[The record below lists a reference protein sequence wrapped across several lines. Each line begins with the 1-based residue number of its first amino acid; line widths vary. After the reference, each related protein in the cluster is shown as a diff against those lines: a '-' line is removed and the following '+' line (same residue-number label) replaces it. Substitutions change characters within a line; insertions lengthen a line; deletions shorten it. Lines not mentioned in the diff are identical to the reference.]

1 MFGARHPPFYTRSE
15 YSYVP
20 CRGMMSGS
28 FPPYYFCYYIL
39 VMKEILKD
47 SLGRPLNDLRVSVT
61 DRCNFR
67 CSYCM
72 PHDRYE
78 WISRREVLTFEE
90 IARLSGLFAAL
101 GVEEI
106 RVTGGEP
113 LLRHKLSELVASLA
127 RIEGLKDLSLTTNA
141 SFLHTYAAE
150 LSRAG
155 IQRINVSLDTINPR
169 KFRAMTK
176 RDDLASVLQGLLTA
190 KSMGIRPIKINSVVQ
205 RGVNDEDILPM
216 TEFARQNGFWL
227 RFIEYMDVGNT
238 NRWVSKKMVSK
249 KEILERID
257 ARYPLEEIGRGDPNA
272 PAVNYRF
279 RDGGGNIG
287 VIASVTEPFC
297 EGCTRG
303 RLTADGR
310 LVLCLFSDQSVDLK
324 KLLRGDAKDDD
335 IADVIRAAWLGRR
348 DRYSEERLEAMNSGK
363 YRPDSRRKIEMISIG
378 G

>member
-1 MFGARHPPFYTRSE
+1 
-15 YSYVP
+15 
-20 CRGMMSGS
+20 
-28 FPPYYFCYYIL
+28 
-39 VMKEILKD
+39 MKEILKD
-47 SLGRPLNDLRVSVT
+47 SLGRPLSDLRLSVT

-72 PHDRYE
+72 PNDSYE
-78 WISRREVLTFEE
+78 WISRREVLSFEE
-90 IARLSGLFAAL
+90 ITRLAELFVSL

-113 LLRHKLSELVASLA
+113 LLRHKLCELVTRLA
-127 RIEGLKDLSLTTNA
+127 RIDRLKDLSLTTNA
-141 SFLHTYAAE
+141 SFMHTHAAT
-150 LSRAG
+150 LSLAG
-155 IQRINVSLDTINPR
+155 IRRINVSLDTINPL
-169 KFRAMTK
+169 KFRSMTK
-176 RDDLASVLQGLLTA
+176 RDDLANVLQGLLTA
-190 KSMGIRPIKINSVVQ
+190 KNIGIHPIKINSVVQ
-205 RGVNDEDILPM
+205 RGVNDDDILPLV
-216 TEFARQNGFWL
+216 EFARQNGFWL

-238 NRWVSKKMVSK
+238 NHWVSKKMVSK
-249 KEILERID
+249 NEILETIN
-257 ARYPLEEIGRGDPNA
+257 AEYPLEEIGRGDPNA

-324 KLLRGDAKDDD
+324 KLLRANATDDD
-335 IADVIRAAWLGRR
+335 IAGVIRTAWMNRR

>member
-1 MFGARHPPFYTRSE
+1 MKD
-15 YSYVP
+15 
-20 CRGMMSGS
+20 
-28 FPPYYFCYYIL
+28 IL
-39 VMKEILKD
+39 ND
-47 SLGRPLNDLRVSVT
+47 SLGRPLTDLRISVT

-72 PHDRYE
+72 PNDRYE
-78 WISRREVLTFEE
+78 WISRREVLSFEE
-90 IARLSGLFAAL
+90 ISRLSRLFVSL
-101 GVEEI
+101 GVNEI

-113 LLRHKLSELVASLA
+113 LLRNKLEELIARLA
-127 RIEGLKDLSLTTNA
+127 NIEGLKDLSLTTNA
-141 SFLHTYAAE
+141 SFLHTHAVS

-155 IQRINVSLDTINPR
+155 IRRINVSLDTINPR

-190 KSMGIRPIKINSVVQ
+190 KNIGINPIKINSVVQ
-205 RGVNDEDILPM
+205 RGVNDDDIIPM

-238 NRWVSKKMVSK
+238 NQWVSKKMVSK
-249 KEILERID
+249 REILDRID
-257 ARYPLEEIGRGDPNA
+257 AIYPLDEIGRSDPNA

-279 RDGGGNIG
+279 KDGGGNIG

-310 LVLCLFSDQSVDLK
+310 LVLCLFSDKSIDIK
-324 KLLRGDAKDDD
+324 CLLRKNARDDE
-335 IADVIRAAWLGRR
+335 ILGIIRYNWLKRS
-348 DRYSEERLEAMNSGK
+348 DRYSEERLEAMKSGK
-363 YRPDSRRKIEMISIG
+363 YHPDSRRKIEMISIG

>member
-1 MFGARHPPFYTRSE
+1 M
-15 YSYVP
+15 
-20 CRGMMSGS
+20 
-28 FPPYYFCYYIL
+28 
-39 VMKEILKD
+39 
-47 SLGRPLNDLRVSVT
+47 PL
-61 DRCNFR
+61 
-67 CSYCM
+67 
-72 PHDRYE
+72 DRYE

-90 IARLSGLFAAL
+90 ITRLSELFVSL

-113 LLRHKLSELVASLA
+113 LLRHKLCELIARLA
-127 RIEGLKDLSLTTNA
+127 RIDGLKDLSLTTNA
-141 SFLHTYAAE
+141 SFLHPHAAA
-150 LSRAG
+150 LSQAG
-155 IQRINVSLDTINPR
+155 IRRINVSLDTINPR

-190 KSMGIRPIKINSVVQ
+190 KIIGIRPIKINSVVQ
-205 RGVNDEDILPM
+205 RGVNDDDILPM

-249 KEILERID
+249 KEILDRID

-279 RDGGGNIG
+279 RDGIGNIG

-297 EGCTRG
+297 EGCSRG

-324 KLLRGDAKDDD
+324 KLLRGNANDDD
-335 IADVIRAAWLGRR
+335 ITGVIRDAWLKRR

>member
-1 MFGARHPPFYTRSE
+1 M
-15 YSYVP
+15 
-20 CRGMMSGS
+20 
-28 FPPYYFCYYIL
+28 
-39 VMKEILKD
+39 
-47 SLGRPLNDLRVSVT
+47 GRPLNDLRVSVT

-72 PHDRYE
+72 PLDRYE

-90 IARLSGLFAAL
+90 ITRLSGLFVSL

-113 LLRHKLSELVASLA
+113 LLRHNLSVLISRLA

-141 SFLHTYAAE
+141 SFLHEHAAE

-155 IQRINVSLDTINPR
+155 VRRINVSLDTINPQ
-169 KFRAMTK
+169 KFRVMTK

-190 KSMGIRPIKINSVVQ
+190 KSIGIRPIKINSVVQ
-205 RGVNDEDILPM
+205 RGVNDDDILPL

-257 ARYPLEEIGRGDPNA
+257 SRYPLEEIGRGDSNA
-272 PAVNYRF
+272 PAVDYRF
-279 RDGGGNIG
+279 RDGVGNIG

-324 KLLRGDAKDDD
+324 KLLRGDAIDDD
-335 IADVIRAAWLGRR
+335 IAGVIRDAWLKRR

>member
-1 MFGARHPPFYTRSE
+1 
-15 YSYVP
+15 
-20 CRGMMSGS
+20 
-28 FPPYYFCYYIL
+28 
-39 VMKEILKD
+39 MKEILKD

-72 PHDRYE
+72 PLDRYE

-90 IARLSGLFAAL
+90 ITRLSGLFVSL

-113 LLRHKLSELVASLA
+113 LLRHNLSVLISRLA

-141 SFLHTYAAE
+141 SFLHEHAAE

-155 IQRINVSLDTINPR
+155 VRRINVSLDTINPQ
-169 KFRAMTK
+169 KFRVMTK

-190 KSMGIRPIKINSVVQ
+190 KSIGIRPIKINSVVQ
-205 RGVNDEDILPM
+205 RGVNDDDILPL

-257 ARYPLEEIGRGDPNA
+257 SRYPLEEIGRGDSNA
-272 PAVNYRF
+272 PAVDYRF
-279 RDGGGNIG
+279 RDGVGNIG

-324 KLLRGDAKDDD
+324 KLLRGDAIDDD
-335 IADVIRAAWLGRR
+335 IAGVIRDAWLKRR

>member
-1 MFGARHPPFYTRSE
+1 
-15 YSYVP
+15 
-20 CRGMMSGS
+20 MSD
-28 FPPYYFCYYIL
+28 
-39 VMKEILKD
+39 ILKD
-47 SLGRPLNDLRVSVT
+47 SLGRPLKDLRVSVT

-72 PHDRYE
+72 PLDCYE
-78 WISRREVLTFEE
+78 WINRREVLTFEE
-90 IARLSGLFAAL
+90 ITRLSRLFVSL

-113 LLRHKLSELVASLA
+113 LLRHKLSELISHLA
-127 RIEGLKDLSLTTNA
+127 QIAGLKELSLTTNA
-141 SFLHTYAAE
+141 SFLHAQAAA

-155 IQRINVSLDTINPR
+155 ISRINVSLDTINPR
-169 KFRAMTK
+169 KFSLMTK
-176 RDDLASVLQGLLTA
+176 RDDLANVLQGLLTA
-190 KSMGIRPIKINSVVQ
+190 KSIGINPIKINTVVQ
-205 RGVNDEDILPM
+205 RGVNDDDILPM
-216 TEFARQNGFWL
+216 TEFARQNDFWL

-238 NRWVSKKMVSK
+238 NRWVSDKIVSK
-249 KEILERID
+249 KEIIERIN
-257 ARYPLEEIGRGDPNA
+257 ACYPLEETGRGNPNA

-297 EGCTRG
+297 EECTRG

-324 KLLRGDAKDDD
+324 KLLRKDASDDD
-335 IADVIRAAWLGRR
+335 IAGVISGSWLKRR

-363 YRPDSRRKIEMISIG
+363 YQPDSRRKIEMISIG

>member
-1 MFGARHPPFYTRSE
+1 
-15 YSYVP
+15 
-20 CRGMMSGS
+20 MS
-28 FPPYYFCYYIL
+28 
-39 VMKEILKD
+39 EILKD
-47 SLGRPLNDLRVSVT
+47 TLGRPLNDLRVSVT

-72 PHDRYE
+72 PLDRYE

-90 IARLSGLFAAL
+90 ITRLSRLFVSL

-113 LLRHKLSELVASLA
+113 LLRHKLSELINRLA
-127 RIEGLKDLSLTTNA
+127 RIDELKDLSLTTNA
-141 SFLHTYAAE
+141 SFLHQQAAA
-150 LSRAG
+150 LLRAG
-155 IQRINVSLDTINPR
+155 LRRINVSLDTINPR
-169 KFRAMTK
+169 KFREMTK

-190 KSMGIRPIKINSVVQ
+190 KNIGISPIKINSVVQ
-205 RGVNDEDILPM
+205 RGINDDDILPM
-216 TEFARQNGFWL
+216 AEFARQNGFWL

-238 NRWVSKKMVSK
+238 NQWVSKKMVSK
-249 KEILERID
+249 KEILDRIND
-257 ARYPLEEIGRGDPNA
+257 RYPIEETGRASQNA

-279 RDGGGNIG
+279 CDGQGNIG

-324 KLLRGDAKDDD
+324 KPLRRDASDDE
-335 IADVIRAAWLGRR
+335 IAGIIRDAWVKRR

>member
-1 MFGARHPPFYTRSE
+1 M
-15 YSYVP
+15 
-20 CRGMMSGS
+20 
-28 FPPYYFCYYIL
+28 
-39 VMKEILKD
+39 
-47 SLGRPLNDLRVSVT
+47 NDLRVSVT

-72 PHDRYE
+72 PNDRYE

-90 IARLSGLFAAL
+90 ISRLSRLFVSL

-113 LLRHKLSELVASLA
+113 LLRNKLEELIARLA
-127 RIEGLKDLSLTTNA
+127 NIDGLKDLSLTTNA
-141 SFLHTYAAE
+141 SFLHTHAVA

-155 IQRINVSLDTINPR
+155 LKRINVSLDTINPR
-169 KFRAMTK
+169 KFRTMTK

-190 KSMGIRPIKINSVVQ
+190 KNIGINPIKINSVVQ
-205 RGVNDEDILPM
+205 RGVNDDDIISM

-238 NRWVSKKMVSK
+238 NQWVSKKMVSK
-249 KEILERID
+249 REILDRID
-257 ARYPLEEIGRGDPNA
+257 ARYPLEEVGRSDPNA

-297 EGCTRG
+297 EGCTRA

-310 LVLCLFSDQSVDLK
+310 LVLCLFSDKSVDLK
-324 KLLRGDAKDDD
+324 KLLRKNAGDDE
-335 IADVIRAAWLGRR
+335 IVGVIRDNWFKRR
-348 DRYSEERLEAMNSGK
+348 DRYSEERLEAMNSGE

>member
-1 MFGARHPPFYTRSE
+1 MRGARVIMCT
-15 YSYVP
+15 
-20 CRGMMSGS
+20 
-28 FPPYYFCYYIL
+28 
-39 VMKEILKD
+39 MKDTLKD

-72 PHDRYE
+72 PLERYE

-90 IARLSGLFAAL
+90 VTRLSGLFVSL

-106 RVTGGEP
+106 RITGGEP
-113 LLRHKLSELVASLA
+113 LLRHKLRDLVTRLA
-127 RIEGLKDLSLTTNA
+127 RIDGLKDLSLTTNA
-141 SFLHTYAAE
+141 SLLHPQAAA
-150 LSRAG
+150 LARAG
-155 IQRINVSLDTINPR
+155 VRRINVSLDTINPQ

-190 KSMGIRPIKINSVVQ
+190 KNIGIRPIKINSVVQ
-205 RGVNDEDILPM
+205 RGVNDDDILPM
-216 TEFARQNGFWL
+216 TEFARKNGFWL

-238 NRWVSKKMVSK
+238 NQWVSEKMVSK
-249 KEILERID
+249 EEILERINKH
-257 ARYPLEEIGRGDPNA
+257 YPLEEIGRSNTNA

-279 RDGGGNIG
+279 RDGEGNIG
-287 VIASVTEPFC
+287 VVASVTEPFC
-297 EGCTRG
+297 AGCTRG

-324 KLLRGDAKDDD
+324 KLLRGAASDDD
-335 IADVIRAAWLGRR
+335 ITGVIRDAWLRR
-348 DRYSEERLEAMNSGK
+348 HDRYSEERLDAMTSGK

>member
-1 MFGARHPPFYTRSE
+1 M
-15 YSYVP
+15 
-20 CRGMMSGS
+20 
-28 FPPYYFCYYIL
+28 
-39 VMKEILKD
+39 
-47 SLGRPLNDLRVSVT
+47 GRPLNDLRVSVT

-72 PHDRYE
+72 PLDRYE

-90 IARLSGLFAAL
+90 ITRLSELFVSL

-113 LLRHKLSELVASLA
+113 LLRHNLSVLISRLA

-141 SFLHTYAAE
+141 SFLHEHAAE

-155 IQRINVSLDTINPR
+155 VRRINVSLDTINPQ
-169 KFRAMTK
+169 KFRVMTK

-190 KSMGIRPIKINSVVQ
+190 KSIGIRPIKINSVVQ
-205 RGVNDEDILPM
+205 RGVNDDDILPL

-257 ARYPLEEIGRGDPNA
+257 SRYPLEEIGRGDSNA
-272 PAVNYRF
+272 PAVDYRF
-279 RDGGGNIG
+279 RDGVGNIG

-324 KLLRGDAKDDD
+324 KLLRGDAIDDD
-335 IADVIRAAWLGRR
+335 IAGVIRDAWLKRR

>member
-1 MFGARHPPFYTRSE
+1 ME
-15 YSYVP
+15 
-20 CRGMMSGS
+20 
-28 FPPYYFCYYIL
+28 
-39 VMKEILKD
+39 EILKD

-72 PHDRYE
+72 PLDRYE

-90 IARLSGLFAAL
+90 ITRLSELFVSL

-113 LLRHKLSELVASLA
+113 LLRHKLEKLIARLA
-127 RIEGLKDLSLTTNA
+127 LINGLKDLSLTTNA
-141 SFLHTYAAE
+141 SFLHQNAAT
-150 LSRAG
+150 LSNAG
-155 IQRINVSLDTINPR
+155 IRRINVSLDTINPQ
-169 KFRAMTK
+169 KFRSMTK

-190 KSMGIRPIKINSVVQ
+190 KNIGIHPIKINSVVQ
-205 RGVNDEDILPM
+205 RGVNDDDILPM
-216 TEFARQNGFWL
+216 VDFARQNGFWL

-238 NRWVSKKMVSK
+238 NQWVSKKMVSK
-249 KEILERID
+249 KEILDLINQ
-257 ARYPLEEIGRGDPNA
+257 RYPLEEVGRSDPNA

-279 RDGGGNIG
+279 TDGIGNIG

-324 KLLRGDAKDDD
+324 KIMRMEASDDD
-335 IADVIRAAWLGRR
+335 ITGVIRDAWLKRS
-348 DRYSEERLEAMNSGK
+348 DRYSEERLEAMISGK

>member
-1 MFGARHPPFYTRSE
+1 M
-15 YSYVP
+15 
-20 CRGMMSGS
+20 
-28 FPPYYFCYYIL
+28 
-39 VMKEILKD
+39 
-47 SLGRPLNDLRVSVT
+47 PL
-61 DRCNFR
+61 
-67 CSYCM
+67 
-72 PHDRYE
+72 DRYE

-90 IARLSGLFAAL
+90 ITRLSGLFVSL

-113 LLRHKLSELVASLA
+113 LLRHKLSELIIRLA

-141 SFLHTYAAE
+141 SFLHQHAAA
-150 LSRAG
+150 LSSAG
-155 IQRINVSLDTINPR
+155 IRRINVSLDTINPL

-176 RDDLASVLQGLLTA
+176 RDDLANVLQGLLTA
-190 KSMGIRPIKINSVVQ
+190 KNIGIRPIKINSVVQ
-205 RGVNDEDILPM
+205 RGVNEDDILPL

-249 KEILERID
+249 KEILERIET
-257 ARYPLEEIGRGDPNA
+257 RYPLEEIGRGDANA

-310 LVLCLFSDQSVDLK
+310 LVLCLFSDQSLDLK
-324 KLLRGDAKDDD
+324 KLLRGGASDEDVT
-335 IADVIRAAWLGRR
+335 DVIRKTWMKRS

>member
-1 MFGARHPPFYTRSE
+1 
-15 YSYVP
+15 
-20 CRGMMSGS
+20 
-28 FPPYYFCYYIL
+28 
-39 VMKEILKD
+39 MKEILKD

-72 PHDRYE
+72 PHDSYE

-90 IARLSGLFAAL
+90 ITRLSNLFVSL

-113 LLRHKLSELVASLA
+113 LLRHKLSDLVARLA
-127 RIEGLKDLSLTTNA
+127 RINGLKDLSLTTNA
-141 SFLHTYAAE
+141 SFLHSRAAS

-155 IQRINVSLDTINPR
+155 IRRINVSLDTINRR
-169 KFRAMTK
+169 KFCAMTK

-190 KSMGIRPIKINSVVQ
+190 KNIGIHPIKINSVVQ
-205 RGVNDEDILPM
+205 RGVNDDDILPL

-238 NRWVSKKMVSK
+238 NRWVSEKMVSK
-249 KEILERID
+249 MEILERID
-257 ARYPLEEIGRGDPNA
+257 ARFPLEETGRVNPNA

-310 LVLCLFSDQSVDLK
+310 LVLCLFSDKSIDLK
-324 KLLRGDAKDDD
+324 KLLRSDASDKA
-335 IADVIRAAWLGRR
+335 IAGVIREAWQNRR
-348 DRYSEERLEAMNSGK
+348 DRYSEERLEAMNSGE

>member
-1 MFGARHPPFYTRSE
+1 MG
-15 YSYVP
+15 
-20 CRGMMSGS
+20 
-28 FPPYYFCYYIL
+28 
-39 VMKEILKD
+39 EILKD
-47 SLGRPLNDLRVSVT
+47 TLGRPLNDLRVSVT

-72 PHDRYE
+72 PLDRYE

-90 IARLSGLFAAL
+90 ITRLSRLFVSL

-113 LLRHKLSELVASLA
+113 LLRHKLSELIA
-127 RIEGLKDLSLTTNA
+127 RLSQIEGLKDLSLTTNA
-141 SFLHTYAAE
+141 SSLHQHAAV

-155 IQRINVSLDTINPR
+155 IRRINVSLDTINPV
-169 KFRAMTK
+169 KFRKMTK
-176 RDDLASVLQGLLTA
+176 RDDLANVLQGLLTA
-190 KSMGIRPIKINSVVQ
+190 KSIGIHPIKINSVVQ
-205 RGVNDEDILPM
+205 RGVNDDDILPM

-257 ARYPLEEIGRGDPNA
+257 ARFPIEETGRADPNA

-279 RDGGGNIG
+279 RDGCGNIG

-303 RLTADGR
+303 RLAADGR
-310 LVLCLFSDQSVDLK
+310 LILCLFSDQSVDLK
-324 KLLRGDAKDDD
+324 KPLRQDAGDDE
-335 IADVIRAAWLGRR
+335 ISGIIREAWLKRR

>member
-1 MFGARHPPFYTRSE
+1 MQ
-15 YSYVP
+15 V
-20 CRGMMSGS
+20 MSN
-28 FPPYYFCYYIL
+28 IL
-39 VMKEILKD
+39 RD
-47 SLGRPLNDLRVSVT
+47 SLGRPLKDLRVSVT

-72 PHDRYE
+72 PLDRYE
-78 WISRREVLTFEE
+78 WINRREVLTFEE
-90 IARLSGLFAAL
+90 VTRLSRLFVSL

-113 LLRHKLSELVASLA
+113 LLRHKLSELIARLA
-127 RIEGLKDLSLTTNA
+127 QIAGLKELSLTTNA
-141 SFLHTYAAE
+141 SFLHTYAAV

-155 IQRINVSLDTINPR
+155 INRINVSLDTINPR
-169 KFRAMTK
+169 KFRLMTK
-176 RDDLASVLQGLLTA
+176 RDDLANVLQGLLTA
-190 KSMGIRPIKINSVVQ
+190 KSIGIHPIKINTVVQ
-205 RGVNDEDILPM
+205 RGVNDDDILPM
-216 TEFARQNGFWL
+216 AEFARQNGFWL

-249 KEILERID
+249 KEILERIN
-257 ARYPLEEIGRGDPNA
+257 ARYPLEETGRGNPNA

-279 RDGGGNIG
+279 RDGYGNIG

-297 EGCTRG
+297 EECTRG

-324 KLLRGDAKDDD
+324 KLLRKDASDDD
-335 IADVIRAAWLGRR
+335 ISGVIIDSWLKRR

-363 YRPDSRRKIEMISIG
+363 YQPDSRRKIEMISIG

>member
-1 MFGARHPPFYTRSE
+1 MREKRSLLKYE
-15 YSYVP
+15 FAVVAV
-20 CRGMMSGS
+20 
-28 FPPYYFCYYIL
+28 CYYL
-39 VMKEILKD
+39 QVMKEILKD
-47 SLGRPLNDLRVSVT
+47 ALGRPLNDLRVSVT

-72 PHDRYE
+72 PHDSYE

-90 IARLSGLFAAL
+90 IERLSGLFVSL

-106 RVTGGEP
+106 RITGGEP
-113 LLRHKLSELVASLA
+113 LLRHKLSDLVARLA
-127 RIEGLKDLSLTTNA
+127 QIDGLKDLALTTNA
-141 SFLHTYAAE
+141 SFLHMRAAE

-155 IQRINVSLDTINPR
+155 IRRINVSLDTINPQ

-176 RDDLASVLQGLLTA
+176 RDDLASVLQGVLTA
-190 KSMGIRPIKINSVVQ
+190 KNIGIHPIKINSVVQ
-205 RGVNDEDILPM
+205 RGVNDDDILPM

-238 NRWVSKKMVSK
+238 NRWVSKKMFSK
-249 KEILERID
+249 MEILELIN
-257 ARYPLEEIGRGDPNA
+257 ARYPLEETGRGNPNA
-272 PAVNYRF
+272 PSVNYRF

-287 VIASVTEPFC
+287 IIASVTEPFC

-324 KLLRGDAKDDD
+324 KLLRGDASDDD
-335 IADVIRAAWLGRR
+335 IAGVIREAWLNRR

>member
-1 MFGARHPPFYTRSE
+1 MP
-15 YSYVP
+15 
-20 CRGMMSGS
+20 
-28 FPPYYFCYYIL
+28 
-39 VMKEILKD
+39 VMNEILKD
-47 SLGRPLNDLRVSVT
+47 SLGRQLNDLRVSVT

-72 PHDRYE
+72 PLDRYE

-90 IARLSGLFAAL
+90 ITRLSQLFISL

-113 LLRHKLSELVASLA
+113 LLRHNLSELIVKLA
-127 RIEGLKDLSLTTNA
+127 RIDGLKDLSLTTNA
-141 SFLHTYAAE
+141 SFLHTQAAAI
-150 LSRAG
+150 SRAG
-155 IQRINVSLDTINPR
+155 IRRINVSLDTINPQ
-169 KFRAMTK
+169 KFRSMTK

-190 KSMGIRPIKINSVVQ
+190 KNIGIGPIKINSVVQ
-205 RGVNDEDILPM
+205 RGVNDDDILPM

-238 NRWVSKKMVSK
+238 NQWVSKKMVSK
-249 KEILERID
+249 KEILDQIN
-257 ARYPLEEIGRGDPNA
+257 ARFPLEEIGRGDPNA

-279 RDGGGNIG
+279 LDGGGNVG

-310 LVLCLFSDQSVDLK
+310 LVLCLFSDQSIDLK
-324 KLLRGDAKDDD
+324 KLLRKDAGDDD
-335 IADVIRAAWLGRR
+335 IAGVIRDAWLKRR

>member
-1 MFGARHPPFYTRSE
+1 MR
-15 YSYVP
+15 
-20 CRGMMSGS
+20 
-28 FPPYYFCYYIL
+28 
-39 VMKEILKD
+39 VMKELLKD
-47 SLGRPLNDLRVSVT
+47 TLGRPLKDLRVSVT

-90 IARLSGLFAAL
+90 ITRLSRLFVSL

-113 LLRHKLSELVASLA
+113 LLRHKLGELIALLA
-127 RIEGLKDLSLTTNA
+127 RIDSLKDLSLTTNA
-141 SFLHTYAAE
+141 SFLHTYAAA

-155 IQRINVSLDTINPR
+155 IRRINVSLDTINPR

-190 KSMGIRPIKINSVVQ
+190 KSIGIHPIKINSVVQ
-205 RGVNDEDILPM
+205 RGVNDDDIIPM

-238 NRWVSKKMVSK
+238 NQWVSKKMVSK
-249 KEILERID
+249 KEILDRID
-257 ARYPLEEIGRGDPNA
+257 AIYPLDEIGRSDPNA

-310 LVLCLFSDQSVDLK
+310 LVLCLFSDKSVDLK
-324 KLLRGDAKDDD
+324 NLLRRNASDDD
-335 IADVIRAAWLGRR
+335 IAGVIRDTWMKRG

-363 YRPDSRRKIEMISIG
+363 YRPDLRRKIEMISIG

>member
-1 MFGARHPPFYTRSE
+1 M
-15 YSYVP
+15 
-20 CRGMMSGS
+20 
-28 FPPYYFCYYIL
+28 
-39 VMKEILKD
+39 
-47 SLGRPLNDLRVSVT
+47 PL
-61 DRCNFR
+61 
-67 CSYCM
+67 
-72 PHDRYE
+72 DRYE

-90 IARLSGLFAAL
+90 ITRLSELFVSL

-113 LLRHKLSELVASLA
+113 LLRHKLGELISRLA
-127 RIEGLKDLSLTTNA
+127 RIDGLKDLSLTTNA
-141 SFLHTYAAE
+141 SFLHSHAAV

-155 IQRINVSLDTINPR
+155 LRRINVSLDTINPL
-169 KFRAMTK
+169 KFRKMTK

-190 KSMGIRPIKINSVVQ
+190 KNIGIHPIKINSVVQ
-205 RGVNDEDILPM
+205 RGVNDDDILPM

-238 NRWVSKKMVSK
+238 NQWVSKKMVSK
-249 KEILERID
+249 NEILELINT
-257 ARYPLEEIGRGDPNA
+257 RYPLEETGRSNPNA

-279 RDGGGNIG
+279 KDGGGNIG

-324 KLLRGDAKDDD
+324 KLLRKDASDGDISGVVRD
-335 IADVIRAAWLGRR
+335 AWQRR
-348 DRYSEERLEAMNSGK
+348 QDRYSEERLEAMNSGK
-363 YRPDSRRKIEMISIG
+363 YSPDSRRKIEMISIG

>member
-1 MFGARHPPFYTRSE
+1 
-15 YSYVP
+15 
-20 CRGMMSGS
+20 
-28 FPPYYFCYYIL
+28 
-39 VMKEILKD
+39 MKEILKD

-72 PHDRYE
+72 PNDRYE

-90 IARLSGLFAAL
+90 ITKLSSLFVSL

-113 LLRHKLSELVASLA
+113 LLRHKLDKLVARLA
-127 RIEGLKDLSLTTNA
+127 RIDGLKDLSLTTNA
-141 SFLHTYAAE
+141 SFLSTHASA

-155 IQRINVSLDTINPR
+155 IRRINVSLDTINPR
-169 KFRAMTK
+169 KFRVMTK
-176 RDDLASVLQGLLTA
+176 RDDLANVLDGLLAA
-190 KSMGIRPIKINSVVQ
+190 KNIGIHPIKINSVIQ
-205 RGVNDEDILPM
+205 RDVNDEDILPM

-238 NRWVSKKMVSK
+238 NHWVSKKMVSK
-249 KEILERID
+249 KEILERIN
-257 ARYPLEEIGRGDPNA
+257 ARYPLEEIGRGAPGA

-279 RDGGGNIG
+279 CDGGGNIG

-324 KLLRGDAKDDD
+324 KLLRQGASDED
-335 IADVIRAAWLGRR
+335 IADVIRDAWLKRQ
-348 DRYSEERLEAMNSGK
+348 DRYSEERLEAMNSGE
-363 YRPDSRRKIEMISIG
+363 YRPDARRKIEMISIG